1 MSALTTCNRCFAAAR
16 GAHATRARRVLARV
30 ALGLL
35 VVLGVS
41 HVRADPGLCP
51 TTARPKVLA
60 IGSSTMASLL
70 GPALVQMLRKDG
82 LDVTSVGVA
91 SSGLARPDFWDWA
104 DEARKLVAEHT
115 PDVVVVELGTN
126 DFQGIW
132 EVDHWVRRSQ
142 PEWETIYSARIE
154 SLLEVLAGPGRER
167 LILWVGPYAFAA
179 DNAIE
184 QGPLVDLLMRE
195 GIAAWVA
202 GAGRA
207 AYIDAWAATSDK
219 RGWPQ
224 SKRPLPGISSRPVDI
239 RTKDG
244 VHLTAAA
251 VRSLFARPIVE
262 HLRACVAAVAAR
274 DAAAE
279 P

>member
-1 MSALTTCNRCFAAAR
+1 MKHAGTQPFGLVSGSLACLLATALA
-16 GAHATRARRVLARV
+16 
-30 ALGLL
+30 
-35 VVLGVS
+35 VLGGS
-41 HVRADPGLCP
+41 ARADPGQCP
-51 TTARPKVLA
+51 LTARPKVLA

-70 GPALVQMLRKDG
+70 GPALERMLRKDG
-82 LDVTSVGVA
+82 LDVTSVGVP

-104 DEARKLVAEHT
+104 DAAQKLVTEHA

-132 EVDHWVRRSQ
+132 EVDRWVRRGQ
-142 PEWETIYSARIE
+142 PEWESIYSARIE
-154 SLLEVLAGPGRER
+154 RLLTVLAGPRRER

-184 QGPLVDLLMRE
+184 QGPLVDLLLRE
-195 GIAAWVA
+195 RIAAWVA

-207 AYIDAWAATSDK
+207 TYIDAWAATSDK
-219 RGWPQ
+219 RGWPLA
-224 SKRPLPGISSRPVDI
+224 KRALPGISSRPVEI
-239 RTKDG
+239 RTADG
-244 VHLTAAA
+244 IHLTAAA

-262 HLRACVAAVAAR
+262 TLRACVAVAS
-274 DAAAE
+274 AADQDPVAT